1 MKENINMRTG
11 RPKKFKSVEDLQER
25 IDRYFTDC
33 EENEEPVTVTG
44 LCIWLDTT
52 RDVLM
57 DYQND
62 DEFSNTI
69 KKAKQRIENAYEKR
83 LIKRGNA
90 GDIFALKQFGWT
102 DKQTID
108 SNISYSLFEQ
118 ETERKAEKLAA
129 NERHVKKNKK

>member
-1 MKENINMRTG
+1 MTAG
-11 RPKKFKSVEDLQER
+11 RPKKFKSVKELQKK
-25 IDRYFTDC
+25 IDAYFVDC

-52 RDVLM
+52 RETLM
-57 DYQND
+57 DYQES
-62 DEFSNTI
+62 DEFSDTI

-102 DKQTID
+102 DKQEID
-108 SNISYSLFEQ
+108 NKISYSLFEQ

-129 NERHVKKNKK
+129 EQRNTKKNKK

>member
-1 MKENINMRTG
+1 MTAG
-11 RPKKFKSVEDLQER
+11 RPKKFKSTKELQTL
-25 IDRYFTDC
+25 IDNYFLDC
-33 EENEEPVTVTG
+33 AENEEPVTVTG

-52 RDVLM
+52 RETLM
-57 DYQND
+57 DYQES
-62 DEFSNTI
+62 DEFSDTI

-108 SNISYSLFEQ
+108 NNISYSLFEQ
-118 ETERKAEKLAA
+118 ETERKAEMIETKQ
-129 NERHVKKNKK
+129 RSTKKNKK

>member
-1 MKENINMRTG
+1 MTAG
-11 RPKKFKSVEDLQER
+11 RPKKFKSIKELQEK
-25 IDRYFTDC
+25 IDAYFVDC
-33 EENEEPVTVTG
+33 EEYEEPITLTG

-52 RDVLM
+52 RETLM
-57 DYQND
+57 DYQEA
-62 DEFSNTI
+62 DEFSDTI

-102 DKQTID
+102 DKQEID
-108 SNISYSLFEQ
+108 NKISYSLFEQ

-129 NERHVKKNKK
+129 EQRNTKKNKK

>member
-1 MKENINMRTG
+1 MQKG
-11 RPKKFKSVEDLQER
+11 RPKKFKSVGELQNK
-25 IDRYFTDC
+25 IDAYFIDC
-33 EENEEPVTVTG
+33 VEKEEPVTVTG

-62 DEFSNTI
+62 DEFSNAI

-90 GDIFALKQFGWT
+90 GDIFALKQFGWK
-102 DKQTID
+102 DKQEID
-108 SNISYSLFEQ
+108 NNVTYSLFES
-118 ETERKAEKLAA
+118 EVERKGSELEAKKR
-129 NERHVKKNKK
+129 NTKKNKK